1 MSESGN
7 ARRLRCAIYTRKS
20 TEEGLDQDFNSLDA
34 QREACAAY
42 IASQASLGWR
52 LVADQYD
59 DGGIS
64 GGTME
69 RPALQRLLS
78 DIRERRVDVVVV
90 YKIDRLT
97 RSLADF
103 AKIVE
108 IFDQAEASFVFIT
121 QQFNTTTS
129 MGRLTLNVL
138 LSFDQFEREV
148 TAERIRDKIAASK
161 KKGMWM
167 GGTVPLGYRH
177 ENRKLIV
184 DEQEAEIVHFIF
196 DRYLAL
202 GSIRGVVAVAN
213 ARKFRPRLEKAMGY
227 PEQLVEDDDR
237 PADGASACSF
247 RKFSR
252 GQISWILSNPLYIGK
267 VRHRDNVYDGSHQA
281 IIDVATFERVRGCLR
296 NGAPPRRSLTN
307 TSGAHLLQGRVFD
320 RNGEVLRSTHAKT
333 RGVRYRYYV
342 SKDALERPG
351 GDGDIW
357 RLPAIQ
363 LERIVERELRRF
375 LDDGARLGDAIAGH
389 VTADQ
394 LVQAHGKGRALGLA
408 YEKASPQLR
417 SAMIASLVDR
427 VDLRTGKLLMTINL
441 NGLLREL
448 GFDAGSEQ
456 SDSQPA
462 SPVIIECPMTLRRR
476 GIETRLVIADD
487 RAADRKPD
495 PNLVSVIAVAHGY
508 LAQLTDGSN
517 RSSSEVAAADG
528 VDRSDFARILRL
540 AFLSPRLVDSIFAG
554 RQPVE
559 LTARHLS
566 RLSDLPLSWHEQE
579 QLLGLDLR

>member
-1 MSESGN
+1 M
-7 ARRLRCAIYTRKS
+7 
-20 TEEGLDQDFNSLDA
+20 
-34 QREACAAY
+34 
-42 IASQASLGWR
+42 
-52 LVADQYD
+52 
-59 DGGIS
+59 
-64 GGTME
+64 
-69 RPALQRLLS
+69 
-78 DIRERRVDVVVV
+78 
-90 YKIDRLT
+90 
-97 RSLADF
+97 
-103 AKIVE
+103 
-108 IFDQAEASFVFIT
+108 
-121 QQFNTTTS
+121 
-129 MGRLTLNVL
+129 
-138 LSFDQFEREV
+138 
-148 TAERIRDKIAASK
+148 
-161 KKGMWM
+161 
-167 GGTVPLGYRH
+167 
-177 ENRKLIV
+177 
-184 DEQEAEIVHFIF
+184 
-196 DRYLAL
+196 
-202 GSIRGVVAVAN
+202 
-213 ARKFRPRLEKAMGY
+213 
-227 PEQLVEDDDR
+227 
-237 PADGASACSF
+237 
-247 RKFSR
+247 
-252 GQISWILSNPLYIGK
+252 
-267 VRHRDNVYDGSHQA
+267 
-281 IIDVATFERVRGCLR
+281 
-296 NGAPPRRSLTN
+296 
-307 TSGAHLLQGRVFD
+307 
-320 RNGEVLRSTHAKT
+320 
-333 RGVRYRYYV
+333 RYRYYV

-375 LDDGARLGDAIAGH
+375 LDDGARLGDAIAGR

-394 LVQAHGKGRALGLA
+394 LVQVHGKGRALGLA

-427 VDLRTGKLLMTINL
+427 VDLRTGKLLMTIDL

-448 GFDAGSEQ
+448 GFDAGSRQ

-476 GIETRLVIADD
+476 GIEMKLVVADA

-517 RSSSEVAAADG
+517 RSSSEVAAANG

-579 QLLGLDLR
+579 QLLGLDLH

>member
-7 ARRLRCAIYTRKS
+7 ARRRRCAIYTRKS

-108 IFDQAEASFVFIT
+108 IFDHAEASFVSIT

-138 LSFDQFEREV
+138 LSFAQFEREV

-184 DEQEAEIVHFIF
+184 DEQEAEIVRFIF
-196 DRYLAL
+196 DTYLAL
-202 GSIRGVVAVAN
+202 GSIRGVVAAAN
-213 ARKFRPRLEKAMGY
+213 AGRFRPRVGKTIGH
-227 PEQLVEDDDR
+227 PEQLVEDHDR
-237 PADGASACSF
+237 PADGASASF

-281 IIDVATFERVRGCLR
+281 IIDVATFERARDCLG
-296 NGAPPRRSLTN
+296 NGAPPRRSPTN

-375 LDDGARLGDAIAGH
+375 LDNGARLGDAIASH
-389 VTADQ
+389 LTADQ
-394 LVQAHGKGRALGLA
+394 LVRAHGKGRALGLA

-427 VDLRTGKLLMTINL
+427 IDLQTGKLLVTINL
-441 NGLLREL
+441 NGLRREL
-448 GFDAGSEQ
+448 GFDAGSRQ

-462 SPVIIECPMTLRRR
+462 SPVIIECPITLRRR
-476 GIETRLVIADD
+476 GIETRLVVADA

-517 RSSSEVAAADG
+517 RSPSEVAAANG

-579 QLLGLDLR
+579 QLLGLDLH

>member
-1 MSESGN
+1 M
-7 ARRLRCAIYTRKS
+7 
-20 TEEGLDQDFNSLDA
+20 
-34 QREACAAY
+34 
-42 IASQASLGWR
+42 
-52 LVADQYD
+52 
-59 DGGIS
+59 
-64 GGTME
+64 
-69 RPALQRLLS
+69 
-78 DIRERRVDVVVV
+78 
-90 YKIDRLT
+90 
-97 RSLADF
+97 
-103 AKIVE
+103 
-108 IFDQAEASFVFIT
+108 
-121 QQFNTTTS
+121 
-129 MGRLTLNVL
+129 L
-138 LSFDQFEREV
+138 LSFAQFEREV

-184 DEQEAEIVHFIF
+184 DEQEAEIVRFIF

-202 GSIRGVVAVAN
+202 GSIRGVVAAAN
-213 ARKFRPRLEKAMGY
+213 ARRFQPRLEKAIGH
-227 PEQLVEDDDR
+227 PEQLVEDHDR

-267 VRHRDNVYDGSHQA
+267 VRHRGNVYEGSHQA
-281 IIDVATFERVRGCLR
+281 IVDVATFERARDCLR
-296 NGAPPRRSLTN
+296 KGAPPRRSPTN

-375 LDDGARLGDAIAGH
+375 LDDGARLGDAIAGR

-394 LVQAHGKGRALGLA
+394 LVQVHGKGRALGLA

-427 VDLRTGKLLMTINL
+427 VDLRTGKLLMTIDL

-448 GFDAGSEQ
+448 GFDAGSRQ

-476 GIETRLVIADD
+476 GIEMKLVVADA

-517 RSSSEVAAADG
+517 RSSSEVAAANG

-579 QLLGLDLR
+579 QLLGLDLH